1 MTTINDVK
9 QTHPAYNKIKVRTEK
24 VDHVCDST
32 VKNYATRYLP
42 VPGKMPPMNP
52 ALSRSLEYIEQYNWQ
67 EEVVGAKYVNYLFRA
82 LFFGFTRRTLNAA
95 VGALFRKPPQVAL
108 PPQIE
113 YLVNNTDG
121 AGMGLVQQ
129 AKELAN
135 GVWRHGRAAL
145 LVDMPRADGPIS
157 VARLQGGMGPRIML
171 YDHYSIIN
179 WKTTGEGEQERL
191 ALVVLKEEFD
201 QDPDGFAHKKG
212 ERYRVLRLVDG
223 VYVQQVW
230 TQSGDDWL
238 YEEFVPT
245 EGGQPMGRIPFYP
258 CGSVNNS
265 INIQPLP
272 LEDMCEVNLAHYR
285 NSADLEESGHICGQ
299 PTLVVAPGQ
308 TMDGEQFAR
317 ANPGGV
323 VIGSTRGI
331 NVGAG
336 GSAELLQATENSMI
350 RQMMLDKE
358 QQAIMIG
365 AQLITQGS
373 NQTAEAARIGSAS
386 DSSVMATIA
395 DNISDAYYDALRQC
409 ALFVGA
415 NPDDVQFTI
424 NRDFWARPMTA
435 QDRQVW
441 ASDVMSGTL
450 PMTAYYAALRRAGE
464 LPEEMTDEQIAD
476 ELGGNV

>member
-9 QTHPAYNKIKVRTEK
+9 QTHQAYDKIKPRTEK
-24 VDHVCDST
+24 VDHVCDSE
-32 VKNYATRYLP
+32 VKLYTTRYLP

-52 ALSRSLEYIEQYNWQ
+52 MLMESPEYLQQYRWQ

-82 LFFGFTRRTLNAA
+82 MFFGFTRRTLNAA
-95 VGALFRKPPQVAL
+95 VGALFRKPPQVSL

-113 YLVNNTDG
+113 YLINNVDG

-129 AKELAN
+129 AKALAN
-135 GVWRHGRAAL
+135 GVWRHGRGGL
-145 LVDMPRADGPIS
+145 LVDMPKTDGPIS
-157 VARLQGGMGPRIML
+157 VAQLQGGMGPRITF

-191 ALVVLKEEFD
+191 SLVVLHEEFD
-201 QDPDGFAHKKG
+201 QEPDGFAHKKG
-212 ERYRVLRLVDG
+212 ERYRVLRIIDG
-223 VYVQQVW
+223 VYVQQVF
-230 TQSGDDWL
+230 TQNGDDWL
-238 YEEFVPT
+238 YDEVTPL
-245 EGGQPMGRIPFYP
+245 EGGLPMQHIPFYP

-265 INIQPLP
+265 ICIQPLP
-272 LEDMCEVNLAHYR
+272 LEDMCEVNLGHYR
-285 NSADLEESGHICGQ
+285 NSADLEESSNQQSG
-299 PTLVVAPGQ
+299 PTLIIAPGQ
-308 TMDGEQFAR
+308 SMDGHEFAR

-323 VIGSTRGI
+323 TVGATRGI
-331 NVGAG
+331 NVGTG
-336 GSAELLQATENSMI
+336 GSATLLQADPNNLARTL
-350 RQMMLDKE
+350 MLDKE

-395 DNISDAYYDALRQC
+395 DNISDAYYDALQQC

-415 NPDDVQFTI
+415 DFDEVQFTI

-441 ASDVMSGTL
+441 AADVMAGTL

-464 LPEEMTDEQIAD
+464 LPEEMTDEAIAD
-476 ELGGNV
+476 ELGGSV

>member
-1 MTTINDVK
+1 
-9 QTHPAYNKIKVRTEK
+9 
-24 VDHVCDST
+24 
-32 VKNYATRYLP
+32 
-42 VPGKMPPMNP
+42 MPPMNP
-52 ALSRSLEYIEQYNWQ
+52 AQIANPGYLEQYNWQ
-67 EEVVGAKYVNYLFRA
+67 QEIVGAKYVNYLFRS

-113 YLVNNTDG
+113 YLINNTDG

-135 GVWRHGRAAL
+135 GVWRHGRAGL
-145 LVDMPRADGPIS
+145 LVELPRSYGPSS
-157 VARLQGGMGPRIML
+157 VAQLQGCMGPGFML
-171 YDHYSIIN
+171 YDHYSVIN
-179 WKTTGEGEQERL
+179 WKTTGEGAQERL
-191 ALVVLKEEFD
+191 SLVVLREEFD

-223 VYVQQVW
+223 AYVQQVW
-230 TQSGDDWL
+230 TQDGDGWL
-238 YEEFVPT
+238 YEEFFPT
-245 EGGQPMGRIPFYP
+245 EGGQLMGNIPFYP
-258 CGSVNNS
+258 CGSANNS
-265 INIQPLP
+265 IHVQPLP

-308 TMDGEQFAR
+308 TMDGDQFAQ

-336 GSAELLQATENSMI
+336 GSAELLQAAENSMI

-395 DNISDAYYDALRQC
+395 DNISDAYFDALRQC

-415 NPDDVQFTI
+415 NADDVQFTI

-441 ASDVMSGTL
+441 AADVMSGTL

-476 ELGGNV
+476 ELGGTV